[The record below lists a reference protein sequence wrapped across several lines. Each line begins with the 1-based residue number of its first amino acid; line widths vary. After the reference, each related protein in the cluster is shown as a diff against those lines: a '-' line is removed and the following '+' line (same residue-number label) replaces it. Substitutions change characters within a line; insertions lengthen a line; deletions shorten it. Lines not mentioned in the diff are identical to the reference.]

1 MCHSYSVDCDRV
13 CPWRG
18 TLSEDCSVC
27 HCANTIVYG
36 MVKDNNNMPVGDVN
50 VYIQSRQWKP
60 LTTTNAF
67 GQYSTEGVCLMGVDL
82 VFKKDQFS
90 ESTCSARMRNFTH
103 WICDTTL
110 NQTGTNLRGKTDSF
124 GTRWFRLS
132 NAYFFIQRLPVMNR
146 YFKLITRLIK

>member
-1 MCHSYSVDCDRV
+1 MCHLYSVDCDRV

-27 HCANTIVYG
+27 HCVNTVVYG
-36 MVKDNNNMPVGDVN
+36 IVKDNNNMPVGDVN
-50 VYIQSRQWKP
+50 VYIQSRQWEP

-67 GQYSTEGVCLMGVDL
+67 GEYSTQGVCLMGVDL
-82 VFKKDQFS
+82 VFKKDQFL

-110 NQTGTNLRGKTDSF
+110 NQTGTHLKKKSR
-124 GTRWFRLS
+124 
-132 NAYFFIQRLPVMNR
+132 
-146 YFKLITRLIK
+146 

>member
-50 VYIQSRQWKP
+50 VYIQSRQWEP
-60 LTTTNAF
+60 LTKTNAF

-110 NQTGTNLRGKTDSF
+110 NQTGTHLKKKKPDSC
-124 GTRWFRLS
+124 GTRLFRLLTLI
-132 NAYFFIQRLPVMNR
+132 FL
-146 YFKLITRLIK
+146 FKSYL